1 MNYIMVVFI
10 IGLLILV
17 HELGHFL
24 AGRAMKIPIAVFSIG
39 FGPKIAA
46 WKYQETEFRIS
57 WIPLGGYV
65 LPALESEEVYFKI
78 PIRKRL
84 IFSLGGPVA
93 NILLPILLFAIFNC
107 LQNGITWAGLFIQP
121 WAQTLQ
127 HSLKI
132 ILTIPILFSH
142 PEQLSGVVG
151 IVNQG
156 AIFIAA
162 NASKS
167 LLFII
172 IISLNLAVLNLL
184 PIPGLDGGKIFLSF
198 LERIHPH
205 MLRWQIPITMTGL
218 VLLFGLII
226 YITVLDIQKFF
237 I

>member
-1 MNYIMVVFI
+1 M
-10 IGLLILV
+10 
-17 HELGHFL
+17 
-24 AGRAMKIPIAVFSIG
+24 
-39 FGPKIAA
+39 
-46 WKYQETEFRIS
+46 
-57 WIPLGGYV
+57 
-65 LPALESEEVYFKI
+65 
-78 PIRKRL
+78 
-84 IFSLGGPVA
+84 
-93 NILLPILLFAIFNC
+93 
-107 LQNGITWAGLFIQP
+107 
-121 WAQTLQ
+121 
-127 HSLKI
+127 
-132 ILTIPILFSH
+132 
-142 PEQLSGVVG
+142 VG

-198 LERIHPH
+198 LERIHPR
-205 MLRWQIPITMTGL
+205 MLRWQIPITLTGL